1 MRKDEIWAVESNKVL
16 PFFQEQADLEETGT
30 GFRFA
35 ACQITVTALPQKG
48 EGFWRIPQ
56 TRVVMEGP
64 DQDVN
69 IIYRRFFLQ
78 FLSAG
83 G

>member
-1 MRKDEIWAVESNKVL
+1 MRKDEIWALESKQVL
-16 PFFQEQADLEETGT
+16 SFFRKQSDVTETKT

-35 ACQITVTALPQKG
+35 ACQITVTALPPKG
-48 EGFWRIPQ
+48 EGFWRRPQ
-56 TRVVMEGP
+56 TRVEMEGP
-64 DQDVN
+64 DGDVDAV
-69 IIYRRFFLQ
+69 YRRFFLQ

>member
-1 MRKDEIWAVESNKVL
+1 MRKDEIWAVDSNQVL
-16 PFFQEQADLEETGT
+16 SFFRDQSDVEKTET

-35 ACQITVTALPQKG
+35 ACQIILTALPQKG

-56 TRVVMEGP
+56 TRIVMEGP
-64 DQDVN
+64 DEDVN
-69 IIYRRFFLQ
+69 AIYRRFFLR

>member
-1 MRKDEIWAVESNKVL
+1 MRKDEVWAVEPKQVL
-16 PFFQEQADLEETGT
+16 SFFQDQPDLEKTET

-35 ACQITVTALPQKG
+35 ACQITLTALPRKG

-56 TRVVMEGP
+56 TRVVIEGP
-64 DQDVN
+64 DADAN
-69 IIYRRFFLQ
+69 TIYRRFFLR